1 QDDDALL
8 SFLFARL
15 NRPRA
20 IDALSGNVFIRLQ
33 HRHTRIEP
41 SLCFIWKMACS
52 AFNDCF
58 QAPPPRCALNGELR
72 LLVESAVAQLPNVHA
87 CALIAH
93 KREGLSYDALSEKL
107 RLSASTIEK
116 YVSQA
121 RALIRTFAVAPSEQH
136 EGPIIIVSRDEILAS
151 EGAAGWFHQLS
162 TAHAYAPSD
171 FSRWLRQRALHVREL
186 LLIIAWDRLFEHVY
200 AARTLE
206 RQE

>member
-1 QDDDALL
+1 MNSPLSDQDDDALL

-116 YVSQA
+116 Y
-121 RALIRTFAVAPSEQH
+121 
-136 EGPIIIVSRDEILAS
+136 
-151 EGAAGWFHQLS
+151 
-162 TAHAYAPSD
+162 
-171 FSRWLRQRALHVREL
+171 
-186 LLIIAWDRLFEHVY
+186 
-200 AARTLE
+200 
-206 RQE
+206 